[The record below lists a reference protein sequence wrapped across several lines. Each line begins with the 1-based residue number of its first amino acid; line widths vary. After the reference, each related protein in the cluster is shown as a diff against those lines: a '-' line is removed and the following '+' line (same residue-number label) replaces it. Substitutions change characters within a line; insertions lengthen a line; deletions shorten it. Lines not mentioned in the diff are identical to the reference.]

1 MENMP
6 EAHRMKRKQEDP
18 SFGEVRTQG
27 SVWT

>member
-18 SFGEVRTQG
+18 SFGEVRRG